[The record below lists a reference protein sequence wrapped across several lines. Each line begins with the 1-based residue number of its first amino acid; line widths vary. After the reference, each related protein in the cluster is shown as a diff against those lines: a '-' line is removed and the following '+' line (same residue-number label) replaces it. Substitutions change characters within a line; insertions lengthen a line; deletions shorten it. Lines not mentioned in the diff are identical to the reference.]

1 VLGTLRLVIGI
12 ARVVGATLVVA
23 LLQPLILRTGIVGA
37 HVVPDWW
44 HRRVVRALGLRIHVR
59 GALSPKR
66 PLLVAS
72 NHISWADIMVL
83 GSLGSMTFIAKSD
96 MARWPVIG
104 WLVTLQRT
112 VFVDRDD
119 TRKSAEQAGEIG
131 RRLAGGEAMV
141 LFAEGTTG
149 DGNFLLPFK
158 SSLFG
163 AADVALKQGA
173 EVVHVQP
180 VSIAYTG
187 YRGLPMGRRYRP
199 MVSWIGDADLIPH
212 LARLF
217 RDGPVDVVVGF
228 GEPVA
233 YSSASRRK
241 EVARGTRDAVR
252 AMMIDALHG
261 D

>member
-1 VLGTLRLVIGI
+1 MLGNLRLVVGL

-23 LLQPLILRTGIVGA
+23 LFQPLILRTGIVGA
-37 HVVPDWW
+37 HVIPDWW

-59 GALSPKR
+59 GVLSAKR

-72 NHISWADIMVL
+72 NHVSWVDIMVL

-112 VFVDRDD
+112 VFVDRDN
-119 TRKSAEQAGEIG
+119 TRRSAEQADEIG
-131 RRLAGGEAMV
+131 RRMAGGEAVV

-173 EVVHVQP
+173 EVVNIQP

-187 YRGLPMGRRYRP
+187 FRGLPMGRRYRP
-199 MVSWIGDADLIPH
+199 MVSWIGDADLVPH
-212 LARLF
+212 LARLL
-217 RDGPVDVVVGF
+217 REGPVDVVVGF

-233 YSSASRRK
+233 YTKESRRK
-241 EVARGTRDAVR
+241 EVAQGARETVR
-252 AMMIDALHG
+252 AMMIDALRG
-261 D
+261 R